1 MGKSILITVGTT
13 GFDDLIEVISSKPFA
28 EALSTLGYSRITVQ
42 YGSSIRKYSEEFLR
56 DAEGSDFNASIT
68 VAGVALIK

>member
-28 EALSTLGYSRITVQ
+28 EALSSLGYSRITVQ

-56 DAEGSDFNASIT
+56 QLDVGVCSPILNPDFDC
-68 VAGVALIK
+68 LL

>member
-56 DAEGSDFNASIT
+56 QLN
-68 VAGVALIK
+68 VGVCSPTLNPDINCFI

>member
-13 GFDDLIEVISSKPFA
+13 GFDDLIEVVSSKPFA
-28 EALSTLGYSRITVQ
+28 EALLSLGYSRITVQ

-56 DAEGSDFNASIT
+56 QMNVGVFTTILNTDFDSFI
-68 VAGVALIK
+68 